1 MRAFRR
7 RSALPMAE
15 AFDLGPAGQ
24 LAHTAKTWG
33 TSVLAT
39 VASDGPAVRLSKR
52 CSAMGYAAFRP
63 AAACNSCYTRAVLWL
78 IISIASLVIGFSAI
92 YVILVIFFFRKL
104 LRPPRQAAVHKAQ
117 GAARMSWLRA
127 RVK

>member
-52 CSAMGYAAFRP
+52 CSAMAD
-63 AAACNSCYTRAVLWL
+63 AV
-78 IISIASLVIGFSAI
+78 SDQQSSVIHATLAPCFG
-92 YVILVIFFFRKL
+92 
-104 LRPPRQAAVHKAQ
+104 
-117 GAARMSWLRA
+117 
-127 RVK
+127 